1 MPIVGSKLV
10 VREAG
15 LSSNSNREDNP
26 ENRSAYA
33 RGPFDLKRPEQSPSS
48 ASVRYRSSHKVM
60 IFVIRFLLLVASPRR
75 SGPFLRLGC
84 DHRQGKGLP
93 DAAEAA

>member
-15 LSSNSNREDNP
+15 WSSNSNREDNP

-33 RGPFDLKRPEQSPSS
+33 SGPFDLKRPEQSLELGQREVPQLAQGDDLRHPVSPVS
-48 ASVRYRSSHKVM
+48 REAPT
-60 IFVIRFLLLVASPRR
+60 IRAFP
-75 SGPFLRLGC
+75 
-84 DHRQGKGLP
+84 
-93 DAAEAA
+93 AARV

>member
-15 LSSNSNREDNP
+15 WSSNSNREDNP

-33 RGPFDLKRPEQSPSS
+33 SGPFDLKRPEQSLELGIEAVDRKRLAQQAVTRWVEQS
-48 ASVRYRSSHKVM
+48 
-60 IFVIRFLLLVASPRR
+60 RR
-75 SGPFLRLGC
+75 L
-84 DHRQGKGLP
+84 
-93 DAAEAA
+93 

>member
-15 LSSNSNREDNP
+15 WSSNSNREANP

-33 RGPFDLKRPEQSPSS
+33 SGPFDLKRPEQSLELGQREVPLLAQGDDRRHPVSPVSLDAPTIKVFS
-48 ASVRYRSSHKVM
+48 AAQV
-60 IFVIRFLLLVASPRR
+60 
-75 SGPFLRLGC
+75 
-84 DHRQGKGLP
+84 
-93 DAAEAA
+93 

>member
-15 LSSNSNREDNP
+15 WSSNSNREDNP

-33 RGPFDLKRPEQSPSS
+33 SGPFDLKRPEQSLELGQREVPQL
-48 ASVRYRSSHKVM
+48 ARSSSSG
-60 IFVIRFLLLVASPRR
+60 FSCYSRGPDDQGLSCGPGVIIVRERPA
-75 SGPFLRLGC
+75 GG
-84 DHRQGKGLP
+84 G
-93 DAAEAA
+93 

>member
-15 LSSNSNREDNP
+15 WSSNSNREDNP

-33 RGPFDLKRPEQSPSS
+33 SGPFDLKRPEQSLELGQREVPLLAQGDDLRHPVFPVSRE
-48 ASVRYRSSHKVM
+48 AST
-60 IFVIRFLLLVASPRR
+60 IRAFP
-75 SGPFLRLGC
+75 
-84 DHRQGKGLP
+84 
-93 DAAEAA
+93 AARV

>member
-15 LSSNSNREDNP
+15 WSSNSNREDNP

-33 RGPFDLKRPEQSPSS
+33 SGPFDLKRPEESLKVGQREVPRLAQGDDLRHPVSPVNLE
-48 ASVRYRSSHKVM
+48 APT
-60 IFVIRFLLLVASPRR
+60 IRASP
-75 SGPFLRLGC
+75 
-84 DHRQGKGLP
+84 
-93 DAAEAA
+93 AARV